1 MEKMNCDI
9 IKDLIPSYVDEVCS
23 KATKECVEAHLEEC
37 GECRLVAARLRNN
50 ALSGEKL
57 EQKGLDGLKKIKRNL
72 DFHRVVNYGILLLL
86 VFYGIELFIAKHTGY
101 VIFNRPWVL
110 ETICIIVIL
119 VSGLGRREQQ
129 SPGRRA
135 YLCGAASFVMS
146 VYPILLFQL
155 FSMKL
160 KPDVDTIFGIE
171 LSKTGP
177 FLNMQMAVLFTA
189 QIAFFLYNLGCIIKQ
204 KQNCSW
210 LLCLNITGIFLM
222 VNYDLWLYY
231 MDSYET
237 LRLAINRITLE
248 SVIPGVLGIIVSL
261 ALARRQKTQA

>member
-23 KATKECVEAHLEEC
+23 QATKECVEAHLEEC

-50 ALSGEKL
+50 ALSGETL
-57 EQKGLDGLKKIKRNL
+57 EQKGLNGLKKIKRSL
-72 DFHRVVNYGILLLL
+72 DFHRVINYGILLLL
-86 VFYGIELFIAKHTGY
+86 VFYGIELFIAHHTGY
-101 VIFNRPWVL
+101 VIFSRPWVL
-110 ETICIIVIL
+110 EAICIIVIL
-119 VSGLGRREQQ
+119 FSGLGHREQQ
-129 SPGRRA
+129 TPGRRA

-146 VYPILLFQL
+146 VYSILLFQY
-155 FSMKL
+155 FSMHL
-160 KPDVDTIFGIE
+160 TPDAETILGME
-171 LSKTGP
+171 LQKTGP
-177 FLNMQMAVLFTA
+177 FLNTQLAVLFTA

-204 KQNCSW
+204 KRNCRW
-210 LLCLNITGIFLM
+210 LLCLNITGIFLT

-237 LRLAINRITLE
+237 LKQAIMRITLE

-261 ALARRQKTQA
+261 ALTRRQKTQS